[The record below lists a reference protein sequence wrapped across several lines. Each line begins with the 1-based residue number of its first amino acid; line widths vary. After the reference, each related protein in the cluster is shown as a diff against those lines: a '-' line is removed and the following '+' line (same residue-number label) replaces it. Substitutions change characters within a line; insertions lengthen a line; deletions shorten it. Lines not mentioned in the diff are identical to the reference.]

1 MTDSP
6 ETNSANTSEKKT
18 ADTKAL
24 AAFGPRNLIVHS
36 PYGWV
41 AASKLIDTIDAK
53 SYNGSVRTTSLLV
66 ATSPA
71 SSMICVEAPDGSIT
85 STDSIPSE
93 VLMRNLI
100 RSSGG
105 RVWKTTSRHSGFEG
119 SERQGN
125 GGSGFVGNGLK
136 LLNRLSIKPSADCTF
151 SKIP

>member
-1 MTDSP
+1 MTESP

-18 ADTKAL
+18 AEMNAF
-24 AAFGPRNLIVHS
+24 AAFGPRNLMVHS

-53 SYNGSVRTTSLLV
+53 SYNGSVRTTSLPV
-66 ATSPA
+66 ATSPV
-71 SSMICVEAPDGSIT
+71 SSMIFVEVPDGSIT
-85 STDSIPSE
+85 STELIPSE

-105 RVWKTTSRHSGFEG
+105 RVWKTTSRHSGFDG

-125 GGSGFVGNGLK
+125 GCSGSVGNGLK
-136 LLNRLSIKPSADCTF
+136 LLNKLAIKPSADCTF